1 MKTANGTH
9 VFEQLLDPVGRCL
22 TPDVAKSLLQLRAP
36 AAAQARVEA
45 LADKCTT
52 GALTSEEES
61 EYDAYVW
68 AGNLIAILQAKAR
81 ALLTEQT

>member
-1 MKTANGTH
+1 MQTPNGAY

-22 TPDVAKSLLQLRAP
+22 TPEVAKSLVQMRAP
-36 AAAQARVEA
+36 VEAQARVEA
-45 LADKCTT
+45 LADKCTE
-52 GALTSEEES
+52 GALSPEEES

-81 ALLTEQT
+81 ALLSGQS

>member
-1 MKTANGTH
+1 MKMANGTH
-9 VFEQLLDPVGRCL
+9 VFEQLMDPVARCL

-36 AAAQARVEA
+36 ASAQARVEA
-45 LADKCTT
+45 LADKCTA
-52 GALTSEEES
+52 GALTAEEES

-81 ALLTEQT
+81 TLLAEQN